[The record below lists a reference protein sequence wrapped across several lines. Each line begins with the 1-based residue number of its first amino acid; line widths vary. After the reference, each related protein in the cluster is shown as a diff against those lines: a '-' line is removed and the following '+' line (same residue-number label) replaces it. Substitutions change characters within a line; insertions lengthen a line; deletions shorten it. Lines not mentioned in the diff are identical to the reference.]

1 MASELFVLALA
12 ILSALLLGWGFQA
25 LPQERWQIMASIPLS
40 KEDSDR
46 WRGVNLTYYG
56 LFIANAA
63 AMAVAIFFILMGAM
77 GTSPQGPLTF
87 AAAIML
93 LGILGS
99 KTVARAVEKKLHT
112 FTMAGA
118 TLVAFLMAP
127 WVIWLVNETLG
138 SRWGLR
144 IPILPS
150 LAAAAI
156 AYAWGEGMGRLACI
170 SFGCCYGKPLS
181 HLHPALRN
189 LFTKCSFTFSGKTKK
204 IAYQG
209 GLEKEKV
216 VPIQAITSVLL
227 VLTALIG
234 TLLFL
239 KSLYSIAFTLSI
251 GVSQGWRL
259 LSETL
264 RADYRGSGKVSAYQ
278 GMTLFMILYA
288 SVMAPLLP
296 VPTTPL
302 PDIAAGIKILWN
314 PSMILFLEALWLALF
329 LYYGRSAVTAS
340 SISFHVL
347 RERI

>member
-1 MASELFVLALA
+1 MANELFVMSLAV
-12 ILSALLLGWGFQA
+12 LSSLLFGWGFQA

-40 KEDSDR
+40 KEDPDR

-63 AMAVAIFFILMGAM
+63 AMAVAIFFILLGAI
-77 GTSPQGPLTF
+77 GTTLQGALAF

-93 LGILGS
+93 LGTLGS
-99 KTVARAVEKKLHT
+99 KTVARAVEKKVHT
-112 FTMAGA
+112 STMAGA
-118 TLVAFLMAP
+118 SFVAFLMAP

-170 SFGCCYGKPLS
+170 SFGCCYGKPVS
-181 HLHPALRN
+181 HLHPILRN
-189 LFTKCSFTFSGKTKK
+189 PFSKCSFTFFGKTKK

-209 GLEKEKV
+209 GMEQEKV
-216 VPIQAITSVLL
+216 VPIQAITSVVL

-234 TLLFL
+234 ILLFL
-239 KSLYSIAFTLSI
+239 KSLYSIAFGLSI
-251 GVSQGWRL
+251 GVSQGWRV

-264 RADYRGSGKVSAYQ
+264 RADYRGPGKVSAYQ
-278 GMTLFMILYA
+278 GMALFVILYA

-296 VPTTPL
+296 VSPIPF
-302 PDIAAGIKILWN
+302 PNIVAGIEVLWN
-314 PSMILFLEALWLALF
+314 PSMILFLEVLWLALF

-340 SISFHVL
+340 TISFHVL
-347 RERI
+347 RDRI